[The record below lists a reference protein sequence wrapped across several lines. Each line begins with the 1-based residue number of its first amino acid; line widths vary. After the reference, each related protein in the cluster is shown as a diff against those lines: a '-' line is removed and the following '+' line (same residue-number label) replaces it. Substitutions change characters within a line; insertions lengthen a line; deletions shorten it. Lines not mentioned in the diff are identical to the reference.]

1 MDVCVSLACETND
14 TSDHEQEEHHW
25 APDRQVEYGR
35 PRFTTAGPDEGEQE
49 REEEVEVADDGDRTK
64 EGGWL
69 GGLGCRGDGQKKVCS
84 FMRVVKGD
92 RSSPQ
97 TTQSTNQLILNPAIC
112 RVGTSY

>member
-1 MDVCVSLACETND
+1 M
-14 TSDHEQEEHHW
+14 
-25 APDRQVEYGR
+25 EYGR

-49 REEEVEVADDGDRTK
+49 REEDEEVEVADDGDRTK